1 MDGAAGVP
9 ADLLG
14 GHPRMLSEAA
24 ATGRLPG
31 REALDGYRA
40 AGARAAELGLPLREL
55 VDAALAM
62 AETAVSGPS
71 GPGSS
76 APGDSGLGGSASDPA
91 ASDPAASDPAAS
103 DPVWP
108 GPSGQGRTKGAAPAV
123 LSALR
128 RAVSALM
135 EGYENAQR
143 LAIRQEEAARREFV
157 DDLLHGRADRLA
169 ERAEHFGLRLAES
182 YVVAVARPAGSVR
195 AGGGSAPT
203 GSGGTGTGS
212 GGTGPGGKAA
222 APDAARNPG
231 LRDGDPVARRIEEAL
246 VARFGSHN
254 VLVAVRDGL
263 LVCVAPGSLSAA
275 TGEFTHHVRQAFEP
289 GWCVGV
295 GRAHR
300 GPGGVVASY
309 REAGNAI
316 ELGDRLGLR
325 APVLKAADLLVF
337 PVLLRDREAIDDL
350 VTTVLSPLL
359 EARGGPGPLLDTLE
373 AVFAVQG
380 NQAAA
385 ARKLGVST
393 RAVTYRLERIR
404 RLTGFSPDDP
414 TQRFTLETAVLGARL
429 LDWPAQPLGPVA
441 RA

>member
-1 MDGAAGVP
+1 MAVKVP
-9 ADLLG
+9 GDLLG
-14 GHPRMLSEAA
+14 GHLRVLGEAVA
-24 ATGRLPG
+24 SGRPPG
-31 REALDGYRA
+31 REALDGYRTS
-40 AGARAAELGLPLREL
+40 GARAAELGVPLRDL

-62 AETAVSGPS
+62 AEPVGRNGA
-71 GPGSS
+71 GPG
-76 APGDSGLGGSASDPA
+76 GDTGTALL
-91 ASDPAASDPAAS
+91 
-103 DPVWP
+103 PV
-108 GPSGQGRTKGAAPAV
+108 
-123 LSALR
+123 LR
-128 RAVSALM
+128 RAVYALM

-182 YVVAVARPAGSVR
+182 YVVVVARPAG
-195 AGGGSAPT
+195 
-203 GSGGTGTGS
+203 
-212 GGTGPGGKAA
+212 PG
-222 APDAARNPG
+222 G
-231 LRDGDPVARRIEEAL
+231 LRDGGPAVRRIEEAMIT
-246 VARFGSHN
+246 RFGSHN
-254 VLVAVRDGL
+254 VLIAVRDGL
-263 LVCVAPGSLSAA
+263 LACVAPGTLAAA

-289 GWCVGV
+289 GWRVGV
-295 GRAHR
+295 GRPHR

-325 APVLKAADLLVF
+325 AAVLKAADLLVF

-359 EARGGPGPLLDTLE
+359 TARGGPEPLLGTLE
-373 AVFAVQG
+373 AVFEVQG

-385 ARKLGVST
+385 ARKLGIST

-429 LDWPAQPLGPVA
+429 LDWPAQPLASQG